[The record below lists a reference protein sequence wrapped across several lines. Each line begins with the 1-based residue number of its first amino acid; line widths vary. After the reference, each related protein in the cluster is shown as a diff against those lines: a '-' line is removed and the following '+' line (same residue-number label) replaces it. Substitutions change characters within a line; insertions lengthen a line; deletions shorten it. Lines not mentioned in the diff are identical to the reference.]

1 MNKDNFKFLKDRK
14 NTFTRAGVIG
24 YEHMFGELVRQGK
37 WDMIFKYFKPVH
49 NFGGTKQT
57 KESYMKYLNEYN
69 AVDSLRFLIKQDDEL
84 VLAAL
89 ENNIENLKYVRI
101 PLKIATMVEIDL
113 LFSSKI
119 EKSIE
124 LKFWYTILM
133 EKAI

>member
-1 MNKDNFKFLKDRK
+1 MSKDNFKFLKDKK
-14 NTFTRAGVIG
+14 NTFSRVGVIG
-24 YEHMFGELVRQGK
+24 YERMFEELVKQGR
-37 WDMIFKYFKPVH
+37 WDMIFKYFKPRH
-49 NFGGTKQT
+49 HFGGIKQT
-57 KESYMKYLNEYN
+57 KKSYMKYLNEYN
-69 AVDSLRFLIKQDDEL
+69 AVDSLRFVIKQDDEL